1 MRLSR
6 CLGRTKAELLDVLDE
21 DELSQQIAF
30 DQLEPMDNAYWRN
43 GLLIE
48 VLIRVLGGGKGHKL
62 KPENWIPVQKTRK
75 ANTLKEL
82 DAKMRAWAQARNGG
96 R

>member
-6 CLGRTKAELLDVLDE
+6 ALGKTKSELLDVLDE
-21 DELSQQIAF
+21 DELSEQIAF
-30 DQLEPMDNAYWRN
+30 DQFEPMDNPYWRN

-48 VLIRVLGGGKGHKL
+48 VLIRVLGSGKGSKL
-62 KPENWIPVQKTRK
+62 KPELWMPAIKQRK
-75 ANTLKEL
+75 VNTLKEL
-82 DAKMRAWAQARNGG
+82 DAKLNAWAGG

>member
-6 CLGRTKAELLDVLDE
+6 CLGRTKSELLDVLDE
-21 DELSQQIAF
+21 DELSEQLAF

-48 VLIRVLGGGKGHKL
+48 VLIRLLGSSKGSKL
-62 KPENWIPVQKTRK
+62 KPETWMPGWKPRRV
-75 ANTLKEL
+75 NTVKEL
-82 DAKMRAWAQARNGG
+82 DAKMRAWAQVRSGG
-96 R
+96 G

>member
-6 CLGRTKAELLDVLDE
+6 ALGKTKAELLDVLDE
-21 DELSQQIAF
+21 EELTEQIAF
-30 DQLEPMDNAYWRN
+30 DQLEPMDNAYWRT

-48 VLIRVLGGGKGHKL
+48 VLIRVLGSGKGSKL
-62 KPENWIPVQKTRK
+62 KPEIWMPCWKPRRV
-75 ANTLKEL
+75 NTLKEL
-82 DAKMRAWAQARNGG
+82 DAKLNAWVGG